1 MPKSRK
7 TRKALMFVIFV
18 GFALIIRAIVDIFMD
33 ETVNI
38 QLTIAGVFIVA
49 IGAYFSRRSM
59 PNIDQ

>member
-1 MPKSRK
+1 
-7 TRKALMFVIFV
+7 MFVIFV